1 MYKLIEFIRR
11 IYVVLLFILIE
22 TIALNYYA
30 RSSFYTQAKILAHA
44 NSVTGALQQSIFSL
58 RHYFTL
64 RSENEMLAQRVAE
77 LENALTIYREQE
89 RQMQTDTLTMAAMDS
104 TMLASLSQYRY
115 TTARVISNT
124 INSSHNFITLNRGRQ
139 HGVLVDM
146 AVVTPDGAMVGYV
159 LECSERYSIVMP
171 MLNTEFRTS
180 GKISGDEHFGSI
192 SWDGTSPHR
201 VQMSELTKY
210 SEFEVGDEVIA
221 SGLSQYFPE
230 GVRIGYVESLKENE
244 NHTSYDVEIRL
255 AADMTRLSNVILIE
269 NTNYT
274 EIYELENAARSS
286 H

>member
-22 TIALNYYA
+22 AIALNYYA

-210 SEFEVGDEVIA
+210 SEFEIGDEVIA

>member
-77 LENALTIYREQE
+77 LENTLTIYREQE

-104 TMLASLSQYRY
+104 TMLASLAQYRY

-210 SEFEVGDEVIA
+210 SEFEVGNEVIA

>member
-64 RSENEMLAQRVAE
+64 SSENEMLAQRVAE

-124 INSSHNFITLNRGRQ
+124 INSSHNFITLSRGRQ

-192 SWDGTSPHR
+192 SWNGTSPHR

-210 SEFEVGDEVIA
+210 SEFEIGDEVIA

>member
-64 RSENEMLAQRVAE
+64 SSENEMLAQRVAE

-210 SEFEVGDEVIA
+210 SEFEIGDEVIA

-274 EIYELENAARSS
+274 EIYELENAVRSS

>member
-64 RSENEMLAQRVAE
+64 SSENEMLAQRVAE

-180 GKISGDEHFGSI
+180 GKISGDKHFGSI

>member
-1 MYKLIEFIRR
+1 MYKLIEFLRR
-11 IYVVLLFILIE
+11 IYVVLLFVAIE
-22 TIALNYYA
+22 AMALSHYA
-30 RSSFYTQAKILAHA
+30 HSSYYTQAKILSRAH
-44 NSVTGALQQSIFSL
+44 SVVGGIQGSIFNVKQFFML
-58 RHYFTL
+58 RG
-64 RSENEMLAQRVAE
+64 ENEALTQRVAE

-104 TMLASLSQYRY
+104 TMLASLAQYRY

-274 EIYELENAARSS
+274 EIYELENATRSS

>member
-104 TMLASLSQYRY
+104 TMLASLAQYRY

-210 SEFEVGDEVIA
+210 SEFEIGDEVIA

-230 GVRIGYVESLKENE
+230 GVRIGYVESLQENE

-274 EIYELENAARSS
+274 EIYELENATRSS

>member
-64 RSENEMLAQRVAE
+64 SSENEMLAQRVAE
-77 LENALTIYREQE
+77 LENTLTIYREQE

-104 TMLASLSQYRY
+104 TMLASLAQYRY

-192 SWDGTSPHR
+192 SWNGTSPHR

-210 SEFEVGDEVIA
+210 SEFEIGDEVIA

-274 EIYELENAARSS
+274 EIYELENATRSS